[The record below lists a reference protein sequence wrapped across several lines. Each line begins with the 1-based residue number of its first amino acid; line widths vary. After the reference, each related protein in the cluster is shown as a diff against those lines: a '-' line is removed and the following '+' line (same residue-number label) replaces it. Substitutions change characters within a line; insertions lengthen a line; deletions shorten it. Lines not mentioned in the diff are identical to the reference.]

1 MLRHRAPLATGAF
14 LVAVLLGSAA
24 LAQSVKPLGAPSHDW
39 SAYSASDGNGAICF
53 AVSKPTEVSPS
64 PEGYTQAYLYL
75 THRPSDHVNNELNL
89 IAGFMLAADQPATL
103 TIAGQDF
110 PLFTQND
117 AAWLVDP
124 TQNDNLA
131 GAMRAGTTVVIAA
144 TSDKGIKIT
153 ETYSLAGATAA
164 SKSIDTGC

>member
-1 MLRHRAPLATGAF
+1 MLRTRAPLVIGAF
-14 LVAVLLGSAA
+14 VAAALLSGAA
-24 LAQSVKPLGAPSHDW
+24 LAQSVKQLGGTSHDW
-39 SAYSASDGNGAICF
+39 SAYSASDSNGAICF

-75 THRPSDHVNNELNL
+75 THRPAEHVTNEVNL
-89 IAGFMLAADQPATL
+89 VAGFMLATDQPATL

-124 TQNDNLA
+124 TQSDSLA
-131 GAMRAGTTVVIAA
+131 GAMRAGTSVVIAA

-153 ETYSLAGATAA
+153 ETFSLAGATAA
-164 SKSIDTGC
+164 SKAIDTGC